1 MISNGDVQQI
11 VASTKWVW
19 KEIFEFLAGLNKE
32 LDEVQGCIL
41 GKEPLPSNRE
51 VFAEVHREESL
62 QIVMI
67 GNPSPL
73 VAENSVLVS
82 KGLDTN
88 LTGGWEIQ
96 RNETWF
102 GVITATDPST
112 LWDSP
117 EIAWKMN
124 KLKEL

>member
-1 MISNGDVQQI
+1 MY
-11 VASTKWVW
+11 
-19 KEIFEFLAGLNKE
+19 
-32 LDEVQGCIL
+32 L

-51 VFAEVHREESL
+51 VFAEVHREESF

-88 LTGGWEIQ
+88 LTGG
-96 RNETWF
+96 
-102 GVITATDPST
+102 
-112 LWDSP
+112 
-117 EIAWKMN
+117 
-124 KLKEL
+124 

>member
-1 MISNGDVQQI
+1 M
-11 VASTKWVW
+11 
-19 KEIFEFLAGLNKE
+19 AGLNKE

-51 VFAEVHREESL
+51 VFAEVRREESL

-88 LTGGWEIQ
+88 LTGG
-96 RNETWF
+96 
-102 GVITATDPST
+102 
-112 LWDSP
+112 
-117 EIAWKMN
+117 
-124 KLKEL
+124 